1 MRSFEVWLGETLDE
15 YGFEGWT
22 PTDEKHILESF
33 VHDWPDHVQELIADG
48 MTDQEVIL
56 AATDPLEFGLRI
68 KQRIWDYVE
77 IALDDRRAGR

>member
-1 MRSFEVWLGETLDE
+1 MNFDTWLGETLDE

-22 PTDEKHILESF
+22 ATDEKNILESF
-33 VHDWPDHVQELIADG
+33 VNDWPDHVRELVFDG

-56 AATDPLEFGLRI
+56 TVTDPAEFGNRI

-77 IALDDRRAGR
+77 TALDDRRAGL